1 MIDESFAIR
10 RELHGTVTLKKSLRE
25 DFKEGDKF
33 GLSITAHDG
42 AITTRTEIVV
52 FVEAAFHGDA
62 PPVYPPPSSTEVTT
76 VEGGTGRPETTT
88 THFFP
93 GITIKDKDSSEE
105 DDMNDVA
112 EK

>member
-62 PPVYPPPSSTEVTT
+62 PPVYPPASSTEVTT
-76 VEGGTGRPETTT
+76 GGKPETTT

-93 GITIKDKDSSEE
+93 GITIADKESSEE

>member
-1 MIDESFAIR
+1 MTTHCYTR

-62 PPVYPPPSSTEVTT
+62 PPVYPTTTTAVTT
-76 VEGGTGRPETTT
+76 EDGAGRPETTT

-93 GITIKDKDSSEE
+93 GITIADKDSSEE
-105 DDMNDVA
+105 DEMNDVA

>member
-62 PPVYPPPSSTEVTT
+62 PPVYPTTSTEVTT
-76 VEGGTGRPETTT
+76 AGKPETTT

-93 GITIKDKDSSEE
+93 GITIADKDSSEE

>member
-62 PPVYPPPSSTEVTT
+62 PPVYPPSSTAVTT
-76 VEGGTGRPETTT
+76 EEGGAGRPETTT

-93 GITIKDKDSSEE
+93 GITISDKASGEE
-105 DDMNDVA
+105 DEMNDVA

>member
-62 PPVYPPPSSTEVTT
+62 PPVYPTTSTEVTT
-76 VEGGTGRPETTT
+76 GKEDAVVRPETTT

-93 GITIKDKDSSEE
+93 GITIADKDSSEE